1 MAEGERRQGWL
12 KEYLPAV
19 IAAILTLFATL
30 FVTHLSTQAG
40 QRVALREDRRDSY
53 IDLLASAESC
63 QVVPTSVL
71 DTRYAVSKTAA
82 EILDRPGPLSADDVN
97 TLVTANKMAQ
107 ESNDEN
113 SCHRRMSNAYA
124 VVRLLVTD
132 TRVLSSAKALYKSS
146 FTINDAILGGRLQR
160 NGQRVHQNS
169 TTELAKTLAEG
180 RRPARLT
187 HQRPPRRHRMPHRL
201 PRPVDT
207 AELDL
212 RAAEFTQKAQ
222 ARFTTDF
229 NRFVQLAGSE
239 TRATDGL
246 WSSKTFFMAL
256 ALLLAVGGA
265 ALTLWFS
272 LRAKHRGPASPNS
285 ARSWHGVMRCCLHLG
300 RRTPKGSPRDRREI
314 RRRWCSSIRRASRVG

>member
-19 IAAILTLFATL
+19 IAAILTLFAAL

-132 TRVLSSAKALYKSS
+132 TIAPPSAKALYKSS
-146 FTINDAILGGRLQR
+146 FTINDAILGGRLSAM
-160 NGQRVHQNS
+160 GQRVGQKSRGVGQNLSREGATTSETDPSAPSS
-169 TTELAKTLAEG
+169 TAPDATSVA
-180 RRPARLT
+180 P
-187 HQRPPRRHRMPHRL
+187 
-201 PRPVDT
+201 PVDT
-207 AELDL
+207 AELDSG
-212 RAAEFTQKAQ
+212 AAEFTQKAQ

-246 WSSKTFFMAL
+246 RSSRR
-256 ALLLAVGGA
+256 LL
-265 ALTLWFS
+265 W
-272 LRAKHRGPASPNS
+272 R
-285 ARSWHGVMRCCLHLG
+285 
-300 RRTPKGSPRDRREI
+300 
-314 RRRWCSSIRRASRVG
+314 